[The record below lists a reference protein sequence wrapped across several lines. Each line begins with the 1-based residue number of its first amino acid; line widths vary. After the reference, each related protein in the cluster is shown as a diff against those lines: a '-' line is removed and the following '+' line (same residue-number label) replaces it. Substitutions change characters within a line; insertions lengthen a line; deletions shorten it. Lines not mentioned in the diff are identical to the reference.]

1 MTLQNWLAIHR
12 LVKFEPTPHGIA
24 KLLAAARRNLADAR
38 VVGISSET
46 RFDAAY
52 KVILQCAMA
61 ALWANGYRAP
71 TSEPGHH
78 LTAVQT
84 LPKTIGVASE
94 RVVVL
99 DALRKQRNLNDY
111 EGDPVSDG
119 VVSECIT
126 QAEALLAH
134 TRQVLQTRFSNL
146 LVKPKNN

>member
-38 VVGISSET
+38 VVDVSSET

-61 ALWANGYRAP
+61 ALWANEYRAP

-99 DALRKQRNLNDY
+99 DALRKQRNLSDY
-111 EGDPVSDG
+111 EGEG
-119 VVSECIT
+119 VTEQALQECLQ
-126 QAEALLAH
+126 QAAALIGLAEQKL
-134 TRQVLQTRFSNL
+134 R
-146 LVKPKNN
+146 K

>member
-24 KLLAAARRNLADAR
+24 KLLAAARRNLADAK
-38 VVGISSET
+38 VVGVSSET

-99 DALRKQRNLNDY
+99 DALRKQRNLSDY
-111 EGDPVSDG
+111 EGDPVSAAALT
-119 VVSECIT
+119 ECLI
-126 QAEALLAH
+126 QAETLLEEVAAWLARH
-134 TRQVLQTRFSNL
+134 RPDLI
-146 LVKPKNN
+146 